1 MKVLFTFYVPSG
13 GVETLNKLRCESL
26 QREGIECHVL
36 YLMPGSSQQNQTKFP
51 VFIASGDEEIR
62 RLLVTERYDAI
73 IVTSDYLLLERL
85 RRLGYGGILIYES
98 QGLGKREDAK
108 NLIIEAVPYLRS
120 YCNAVLIP
128 PTDHLVEY
136 FISICPWLHRYI
148 IPNIVDVQTFHF
160 VPGETPH
167 DPVIAWVGR
176 LESNKNWREYLQIA
190 KEIRSSKPNLHL
202 WMFHDPQLAS
212 EEQKQLFNEELYR
225 LGLNDRLVVFT
236 NIPNHVMPV
245 YYSSIAASGGFLLS
259 TSITEGF
266 GYAVAEA
273 VCCTCPVL
281 STDSDGVRSFI
292 VHNYSGKFYPL
303 GNVGIAVQEGLEL
316 MNNLE
321 LRDNIR
327 FQGRNHMEVRFG
339 SERYAQSFREMLNSF
354 AIF

>member
-36 YLMPGSSQQNQTKFP
+36 YLMPGSSSQNQTNFP
-51 VFIASGDEEIR
+51 VYIASKDEEIR
-62 RLLVTERYDAI
+62 TLLETELYDAI

-85 RRLGYGGILIYES
+85 RLLEYSGILIYES
-98 QGLGKREDAK
+98 QGMGKRSDAE
-108 NLIIEAVPYLRS
+108 NMVIEAVPYLRS

-128 PTDHLVEY
+128 PTDHLLELFV
-136 FISICPWLHRYI
+136 SICPWMHRYV
-148 IPNIVDVQTFHF
+148 IPNIVDVHSFRF
-160 VPGETPH
+160 IAAEPPH

-176 LESNKNWREYLQIA
+176 LESNKNWSEYLKIA
-190 KEIRSSKPNLHL
+190 QQVRLSKPDLHL
-202 WMFHDPQLAS
+202 WMFHDPILAS
-212 EEQKQLFNEELYR
+212 EEQKQLFNEELHA

-236 NIPNHVMPV
+236 NIPNHIMPL
-245 YYSSIAASGGFLLS
+245 YYSSIASSGGFLLS

-273 VCCTCPVL
+273 ICCTCPVL

-303 GNVGIAVQEGLEL
+303 GNVEAAVNEGLEL

-321 LRDNIR
+321 LRTSIR
-327 FQGRNHMEVRFG
+327 NQGRIHMILRFG

-354 AIF
+354 SIF